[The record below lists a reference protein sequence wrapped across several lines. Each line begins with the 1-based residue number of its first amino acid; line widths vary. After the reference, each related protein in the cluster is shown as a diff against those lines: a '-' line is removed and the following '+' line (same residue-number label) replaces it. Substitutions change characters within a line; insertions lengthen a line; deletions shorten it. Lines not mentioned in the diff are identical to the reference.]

1 MTTTALAIDDLI
13 QRELPAAR
21 GGDHAAYGRIVAAC
35 QNTVTAVALAI
46 TRDVSASEDIA
57 QEAFLNA
64 WQHLERLHNPD
75 SFLPWLRQIAR
86 NLARDHLRRYRDQPL
101 DGPNAELVLAMAAD
115 PGPQPMQK
123 LLEDEHETTAAELI
137 AALPEDSRET
147 LLLFYR
153 EGQSSQQ
160 VATLLGIT
168 DAAVRKRLSR
178 ARQLVRDDL
187 IRRFGEFARASAPSA
202 AFTAAVITGLGIAS
216 KPAAAMAATTIGAGA
231 IGAGAETMAAGTIGG
246 GLASKGAAGLLGV
259 GGAIGGAVASGA
271 LAAHLTRRYLLAY
284 ADTLEERDTIMR
296 AYRLYFWVTLP
307 LVAIAF
313 AIAMWGGSLTATVVA
328 ALVTEAISLWTL
340 LEIRRTLLPLI
351 ARDRGRDPVGAERRW
366 RAYNYSYGPVAIWVS
381 GVVWVVSMPLLHIM
395 MHGAPWSTAALTAAA
410 P

>member
-1 MTTTALAIDDLI
+1 MNAPALSIDALI
-13 QRELPAAR
+13 LQELPAAR

-57 QEAFLNA
+57 QEAFFNA

-86 NLARDHLRRYRDQPL
+86 NLARDHLRKYRDQPL

-123 LLEDEHETTAAELI
+123 LLEDEHEATAAELI
-137 AALPEDSRET
+137 ASLPEDSRET

-187 IRRFGEFARASAPSA
+187 IKRFGEFARESAPSA
-202 AFTAAVITGLGIAS
+202 AFTAAVITGLGIAT
-216 KPAAAMAATTIGAGA
+216 KPAAAAAATAMGAGA
-231 IGAGAETMAAGTIGG
+231 VGAGTVGGSMAGKSLAAAVGMGGVIGG
-246 GLASKGAAGLLGV
+246 SLL
-259 GGAIGGAVASGA
+259 GGAI
-271 LAAHLTRRYLLAY
+271 AAHLTRKHLLIY
-284 ADTLEERDTIMR
+284 AETLEERETLLRRYWIYMI
-296 AYRLYFWVTLP
+296 VTLP
-307 LVAIAF
+307 L
-313 AIAMWGGSLTATVVA
+313 M
-328 ALVTEAISLWTL
+328 LVTFLVTLWVPDLRATLAATLFTEFASLYTL
-340 LEIRRTLLPLI
+340 LAIRRALLPMI
-351 ARDRGRDPVGAERRW
+351 ARDRARDPAGAKGRY
-366 RAYNYSYGPVAIWVS
+366 RAYDYSYGPVAMFYS
-381 GVVWVVSMPLLHIM
+381 GVLYVFAMMIFYLGFHYGPQGTGATVRILLERFF
-395 MHGAPWSTAALTAAA
+395 G
-410 P
+410 